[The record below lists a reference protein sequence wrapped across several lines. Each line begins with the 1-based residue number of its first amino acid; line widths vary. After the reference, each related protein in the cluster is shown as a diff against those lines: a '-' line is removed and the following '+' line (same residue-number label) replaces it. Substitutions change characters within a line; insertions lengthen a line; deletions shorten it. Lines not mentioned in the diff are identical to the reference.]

1 MALNSRIKGP
11 LPEKGVI
18 VARRKGDV
26 PRVYHVLETFRNEKG
41 QPTNKR
47 KLIGKLDEESGMLVP
62 NDAYYEF
69 YDAAAAV
76 EELPE
81 GKAVTAPLAEFLAS
95 RILED
100 LGASAMLEDAFG
112 REDARSIS
120 LVAAYMLSRGN
131 VMQGAADWCAE
142 CVLGDGSIT
151 SQSTSALFAGLTRE
165 KRMAFFR
172 SWAASLAQSEYL
184 AYDVT
189 SVSSYSEGIS
199 DLEWGY
205 NRDGER
211 LPQLNLGMYLGRES
225 GLPAFYRTYPGSIVD
240 KSHLPYMMAD
250 NAEVGIGADGVTFVM
265 DKGFCT
271 TANVEYMSSE
281 RYRYVIGVDG
291 RHKATRQAIESVRAT
306 VTSSANRLPGGVHA
320 QRVHGRFYG
329 ATSDLHVFFDDDLAR
344 RQRLDLYRR
353 VDADREELAQLSDL
367 SGRDVK
373 RLSRFHSI
381 DVADDGSFSF
391 AEDHAAVDAAAA
403 NSGFFCLLTN
413 DGALSCADVLAIYR
427 DKDAIEKGFDEL
439 KNHLDMSRLRTHAD
453 ETTEGKVF
461 CAFVSLIVV
470 MHMQRELAQLMGK
483 KNLTKKRVL
492 AELEKA
498 KVVTTASGKRLMN
511 PLTRLQK
518 DILAPFGVTEDDFK
532 EFVATA

>member
-1 MALNSRIKGP
+1 MALNSKVKVP

-41 QPTNKR
+41 QPTNRR
-47 KLIGKLDEESGMLVP
+47 KLIGKLDEGSGMLVP
-62 NDAYYEF
+62 NDAYYDY

-76 EELPE
+76 EELPGE
-81 GKAVTAPLAEFLAS
+81 KPVTAPLAEFLSA
-95 RILED
+95 RILSG
-100 LGASAMLEDAFG
+100 LGAAGMLEAAFG
-112 REDARSIS
+112 AEDARAIS

-131 VMQGAADWCAE
+131 VMQGAGDWCAE
-142 CVLGDGSIT
+142 CVLGPGSIT
-151 SQSTSALFAGLTRE
+151 SQSSSALFAGLTRE

-172 SWAASLAQSEYL
+172 SWAAKIAQSEYL

-225 GLPAFYRTYPGSIVD
+225 RLPAFYCTYPGSIVD

-250 NAEVGIGADGVTFVM
+250 NAEVGIGAAGVTFVM

-281 RYRYVIGVDG
+281 RYRYVIGVEG
-291 RHKATRQAIESVRAT
+291 RHKATRRAIGRYYISGN
-306 VTSSANRLPGGVHA
+306 NRLPGGIHA
-320 QRVHGRFYG
+320 QRVRGRFYG
-329 ATSDLHVFFDDDLAR
+329 APGDLHVFFDDDLAR

-367 SGRDVK
+367 SERDVK
-373 RLSRFHSI
+373 RLSRFHRI
-381 DVADDGSFSF
+381 DVAEDGSFGF
-391 AEDHAAVDAAAA
+391 EEDHAAVDAAAA

-413 DGALSCADVLAIYR
+413 DGSLTCADVLAIYR

-461 CAFVSLIVV
+461 CAFVALIVAL
-470 MHMQRELAQLMGK
+470 HMQRGLGPLMDK

-492 AELEKA
+492 AELGKA

-532 EFVATA
+532 EFVATV

>member
-1 MALNSRIKGP
+1 MALNSRVKVP
-11 LPEKGVI
+11 LPGKGVI

-41 QPTNKR
+41 QPTNRR

-69 YDAAAAV
+69 YDAAAEV
-76 EELPE
+76 EELPGE
-81 GKAVTAPLAEFLAS
+81 KPVTAPLAEFLTS
-95 RILED
+95 RILSG
-100 LGASAMLEDAFG
+100 LGAADMLEGAFG
-112 REDARSIS
+112 EADARSIS
-120 LVAAYMLSRGN
+120 LVAAYMMSRGN
-131 VMQGAADWCAE
+131 VMQGAADWCAGH
-142 CVLGDGSIT
+142 VLGDGSIT

-165 KRMAFFR
+165 RRMAFFR
-172 SWAASLAQSEYL
+172 GWTASLAQSEYL

-205 NRDGER
+205 NRDGEK
-211 LPQLNLGMYLGRES
+211 LPQLNLGMYLGRDS

-250 NAEVGIGADGVTFVM
+250 NAEVGVEAAGVTFVM

-271 TANVEYMSSE
+271 TANVEFMSSQ
-281 RYRYVIGVDG
+281 RYRYIIGVEG

-306 VTSSANRLPGGVHA
+306 IMSSANRLPGGIHA
-320 QRVHGRFYG
+320 QKVHGRFYG
-329 ATSDLHVFFDDDLAR
+329 AAGDLHVFFDDDLAR

-353 VDADREELAQLSDL
+353 VDADREELSQLSGL
-367 SGRDVK
+367 SERDVK

-381 DVADDGSFSF
+381 KVAEDGSFEF
-391 AEDHAAVDAAAA
+391 AEEHAAVDAAAA
-403 NSGFFCLLTN
+403 SSGFFCLLAN
-413 DGALSCADVLAIYR
+413 DSSLTCADVLKVYR
-427 DKDAIEKGFDEL
+427 DKDCIEKGFDEL

-461 CAFVSLIVV
+461 CAFVSLVV
-470 MHMQRELAQLMGK
+470 TLHMQRELAPLMEK
-483 KNLTKKRVL
+483 KNLTKKRIVS
-492 AELEKA
+492 ELEKA

-532 EFVATA
+532 EFVARA